1 MRLVDATVRKR
12 APPRCRYVV
21 VDGDGRIALAD
32 VSLPR
37 QDLTF
42 AIELDGRLPAG
53 RYTAIADILVNGNAM
68 NSEIERIL
76 LVIGKEP

>member
-12 APPRCRYVV
+12 AALECRYVV

-32 VSLPR
+32 VSLPG

-53 RYTAIADILVNGNAM
+53 QSTVMAEILVNSNAM
-68 NSEIERIL
+68 NSELQRIP
-76 LVIGKEP
+76 LVIGREP